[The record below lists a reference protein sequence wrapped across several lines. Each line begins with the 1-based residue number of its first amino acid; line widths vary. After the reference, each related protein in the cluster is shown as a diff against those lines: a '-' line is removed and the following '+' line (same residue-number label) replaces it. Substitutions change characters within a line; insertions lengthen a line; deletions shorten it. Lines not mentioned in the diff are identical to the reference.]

1 MRYTC
6 RRLQTLNKSR
16 SPDSDRGPGTSLGVG
31 LCSQEH
37 VKCNKGKSETT
48 TFWPNKL
55 EAIFIKIWVFLHS
68 TRYAIVKPGLP
79 TEKALIGLMFA
90 CFLFM
95 LALKRFGFGSCCFY
109 YHDSDYFFI
118 NLTSWWA
125 VLTIS
130 SQERGNWTR
139 TLGFNHQLWYSSHW
153 LELACH
159 FDYSESTFDLFQ
171 GFGAQLWC
179 LKLSFSTAF
188 IGFGRDFVI
197 LFVFDQ

>member
-37 VKCNKGKSETT
+37 VRCNNDKSETT

-109 YHDSDYFFI
+109 YHDSDYFLLIWLLGELFWQSRLKKGGTELEPWGSTI
-118 NLTSWWA
+118 NSDIQATGLSLLA
-125 VLTIS
+125 ILIILNPLLICFKALGHNYYVS
-130 SQERGNWTR
+130 SCRFP
-139 TLGFNHQLWYSSHW
+139 L
-153 LELACH
+153 
-159 FDYSESTFDLFQ
+159 
-171 GFGAQLWC
+171 
-179 LKLSFSTAF
+179 LS
-188 IGFGRDFVI
+188 
-197 LFVFDQ
+197 